1 MGDALSTNLGHAII
15 LAVQEPQWNFFLLMK
30 AYLIAANL
38 AILAFCSLAPIQS
51 VLAASIDKSFY
62 IDGAYA
68 EDIGAR
74 VDKLVREHFFDRK
87 KAESNWIPVY
97 KENRDKLSKCQNL
110 LELTKQL
117 NGCLASLNTSHC
129 RFLTVNDETYFF
141 LRSLFGNKEEKL
153 FTGFYTDDKGDVKYV
168 LDGGPARAAGIARGD
183 RIISVD
189 GDPYVGYANF
199 TGSNKNSFLVT
210 IKRRNSDKEETV
222 KLVIEQKT
230 VYAGYAD
237 ATRKSARIIDSGGK
251 KIGYLHLWS
260 GGEACHEA
268 LEGCME
274 GVISK
279 SDALVLD
286 LRDGYGGNSLE
297 DLDRFYRNKRCY
309 PDIESIAR
317 DGKRSLFRSYYDKP
331 MVALINGGS
340 RSGKELLAYSL
351 RNSNRAQLLGDN
363 TCGAVVAG
371 RLFQI
376 DDRTALYLA
385 VNDVTIDGVRLEGKG
400 VAPHLQLDLEPGE
413 SDNQLDK
420 ALEILLKSSEKNRIC
435 PSAPIR

>member
-1 MGDALSTNLGHAII
+1 
-15 LAVQEPQWNFFLLMK
+15 MK
-30 AYLIAANL
+30 AYILAANL
-38 AILAFCSLAPIQS
+38 AIFAFCSLASLQS
-51 VLAASIDKSFY
+51 VSAASLDKSFY
-62 IDGAYA
+62 IDKDYA
-68 EDIGAR
+68 ADIGAR
-74 VDKLVREHFFDRK
+74 VDKLVRKHFFDRNS
-87 KAESNWIPVY
+87 AETKWIPVY
-97 KENRDKLSKCQNL
+97 KENREQISKCKDL
-110 LELTKQL
+110 LELSTRL
-117 NGCLASLNTSHC
+117 NSCLASLKTSHC

-141 LRSLFGNKEEKL
+141 LRSLFGNDKDKL
-153 FTGFYTDDKGDVKYV
+153 FIGFYSDDKGLVQFV
-168 LDGGPARAAGIARGD
+168 LDGSPAAAAGITRGD

-189 GDPYVGYANF
+189 GEPYVGYANF
-199 TGSNKNSFLVT
+199 TGTEKKSFQVALKRQNSS
-210 IKRRNSDKEETV
+210 REE
-222 KLVIEQKT
+222 VIELEPEKKT

-237 ATRKSARIIDSGGK
+237 ATRKSARIIERGGK
-251 KIGYLHLWS
+251 KVGYLHLWS

-274 GVISK
+274 GIISK
-279 SDALVLD
+279 SDALILD

-309 PDIESIAR
+309 PDIESIDR
-317 DGKRSLFRSYYDKP
+317 DGKRSRFRSYYDKP
-331 MVALINGGS
+331 MVALINRGS

-351 RNSNRAQLLGDN
+351 KNSNRAQLVGDS

-400 VAPHLQLDLEPGE
+400 VAPHLQLDLEQGE
-413 SDNQLDK
+413 SDNQLEK
-420 ALEILLKSSEKNRIC
+420 ALEILLKSSKKNRIC